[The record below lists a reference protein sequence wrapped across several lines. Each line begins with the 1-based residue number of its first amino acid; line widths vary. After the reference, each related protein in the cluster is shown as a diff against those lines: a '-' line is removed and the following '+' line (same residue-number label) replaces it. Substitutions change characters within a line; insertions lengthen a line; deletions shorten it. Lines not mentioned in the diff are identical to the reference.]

1 MNTLRSNDF
10 SHPCPG
16 RWAILGCMKA
26 ILFGLAVSTAALAAV
41 AQPAAGP
48 RDQPI
53 EARGPLGPLKGS
65 LLAPAKAGAPVVLI
79 VPGSGPTDRN
89 GNNPLGVN
97 AATYRLLAQDLAAR
111 GIATVRID
119 KRGMFESSKAVAD
132 ANAVTIPDYV
142 ADVRS
147 WVGSI
152 RRSTGVPCVWV
163 LGHSEGGL
171 VALAAAQGSDAA
183 SGLCGLGLVAAPGRP
198 LGQVLRDQLRANPA
212 NAPILDQA
220 QAAITRLEGGAR
232 VDPASLHPALHPLFS
247 EAVQG
252 FLISAFAQD
261 PAQLI
266 AATKLPVLVLQG
278 ERDLQVPAQ
287 DARLLAKAQP
297 AAQLV
302 LLPDTNHVLKA
313 VPTDD
318 AAANLATYA
327 NPGQPLAPGVVDA
340 IVRFV
345 TAPGKARP

>member
-1 MNTLRSNDF
+1 MEQRLLTFLPRAV
-10 SHPCPG
+10 G
-16 RWAILGCMKA
+16 ILGSMKA
-26 ILFGLAVSTAALAAV
+26 FLFGLAVSAAALAAV

-65 LLAPAKAGAPVVLI
+65 LLGAPAQAGAPVVLI

-97 AATYRLLAQDLAAR
+97 AATYRLLAQGLAAR
-111 GIATVRID
+111 GIASVRID

-142 ADVRS
+142 ADVHS
-147 WVGSI
+147 WVGAI

-171 VALAAAQGSDAA
+171 VALAALQGKEAGNSI
-183 SGLCGLGLVAAPGRP
+183 CGLVLAATPGRP
-198 LGQVLRDQLRANPA
+198 LGQVLRDQLRPNPA
-212 NAPILDQA
+212 NAPLLDQA
-220 QAAITRLEGGAR
+220 LAAITRLEGGAR
-232 VDPASLHPALHPLFS
+232 VDPASLHPALQPLFN

-261 PAQLI
+261 PAKLI
-266 AATKLPVLVLQG
+266 AAAQKPVLVLQG
-278 ERDLQVPAQ
+278 ERDLQVAVQ
-287 DARLLAKAQP
+287 DARLLAQANP
-297 AAQLV
+297 NAQLV

-318 AAANLATYA
+318 AAANMATYA

>member
-16 RWAILGCMKA
+16 RWAILGCMKT

-171 VALAAAQGSDAA
+171 VALAAAQGGDAG
-183 SGLCGLGLVAAPGRP
+183 SGLCGLVLVAAPGRP

-220 QAAITRLEGGAR
+220 LAAITRLEGGAR
-232 VDPASLHPALHPLFS
+232 VDPASLHPALHPLFN

-313 VPTDD
+313 VPIDD

>member
-1 MNTLRSNDF
+1 
-10 SHPCPG
+10 
-16 RWAILGCMKA
+16 MKA
-26 ILFGLAVSTAALAAV
+26 FFLALVALAASLAAA
-41 AQPAAGP
+41 AQPATDL
-48 RDQPI
+48 REKPI
-53 EARGPLGPLKGS
+53 EARGPLGPLKGT

-79 VPGSGPTDRN
+79 VPGSGPTDRD
-89 GNNPLGVN
+89 GNNPMGVN

-119 KRGMFESSKAVAD
+119 KRGMFGSAKAVAD

-142 ADVRS
+142 ADVFS
-147 WVGSI
+147 WVGAI

-171 VALAAAQGSDAA
+171 VALAAAQGGSEVQ
-183 SGLCGLGLVAAPGRP
+183 GICGLLLVATPGRP

-220 QAAITRLEGGAR
+220 LAAITRLEGGGR
-232 VDPASLHPALHPLFS
+232 VDPASLHPALQPLFN

-261 PAQLI
+261 PARLI
-266 AATKLPVLVLQG
+266 AATQKPVLVLQG
-278 ERDLQVPAQ
+278 ERDLQVGVQ
-287 DARLLAKAQP
+287 DARLLAQAKA

-302 LLPDTNHVLKA
+302 LLSDTNHVLKA
-313 VPTDD
+313 VVTDD
-318 AAANLATYA
+318 PAANMATYA

-345 TAPGKARP
+345 AQGKPRP